1 MARGRV
7 DIDCRAPAPGP
18 LRTRHGFRKRE
29 EMQDG
34 PQDLIDLSLNEN
46 PLGPS
51 PKALAAVAE
60 ELARLNRYPDMSG
73 AGLRHA
79 LAEHLRVE
87 PDQIAI
93 GNGADNL
100 IMQLCLAYLDRDTE
114 VIVSHSSFPVY
125 DQFAQVMKAPLIKVP
140 LKEYRLDLDAM
151 AQAISHRTRL
161 VFVCN
166 PNNPTG
172 TIVTAAEVAAF
183 VDRVPD
189 HTLVVFDEAYGELV
203 ASDAFPDTLA
213 YIRQG
218 RLNVMVLR
226 TFSKV
231 YGLAGIRLGYGV
243 AMPSVLA
250 PLAEIREP
258 FAVNRLAQVAGLAAL
273 KDTAFLE
280 KTVTANH
287 EGRLFLYHAFD
298 RLGLRYAESHTNFC
312 LVEVGPQAAAV
323 SQRLFDGGI
332 RVRPCAGYDLPDH
345 LRVTVGDSEQNARL
359 VEALEEALGQTGEL
373 NRIAQED

>member
-1 MARGRV
+1 M
-7 DIDCRAPAPGP
+7 
-18 LRTRHGFRKRE
+18 HN
-29 EMQDG
+29 G

-51 PKALAAVAE
+51 PKALAAVGE

-73 AGLRHA
+73 AALRHA
-79 LAEHLRVE
+79 LAEHLRVGPE
-87 PDQIAI
+87 QVSI

-100 IMQLCLAYLDRDTE
+100 IMQLCMAYLDRDTE
-114 VIVSHSSFPVY
+114 VIVSRSSFPVY
-125 DQFAQVMKAPLIKVP
+125 DQFAQVMKAPLVKVP
-140 LKEYRLDLDAM
+140 LKEYRVDLDAM
-151 AQAISHRTRL
+151 AQAITDRTRL
-161 VFVCN
+161 IFVCN

-189 HTLVVFDEAYGELV
+189 HALIVLDEAYCELV
-203 ASDAFPDTLA
+203 ASDAFPESLA

-218 RLNVMVLR
+218 RANVMVLR

-258 FAVNRLAQVAGLAAL
+258 FAVNRLAQAAGLAAL
-273 KDTAFLE
+273 TDTAFLE
-280 KTVTANH
+280 MTVTANH
-287 EGRLFLYHAFD
+287 QGRLFLYHAFD
-298 RLGLRYAESHTNFC
+298 RLGLPYIESHANFV
-312 LVEVGPQAAAV
+312 LVEVGPHADQV
-323 SQRLFDGGI
+323 GQRLFDTGI
-332 RVRPCAGYDLPDH
+332 RVRPCAGYELPHH
-345 LRVTVGDSEQNARL
+345 LRVTVGDSEQNTRF
-359 VEALEEALGQTGEL
+359 VQALEKALGGQ
-373 NRIAQED
+373 RDPS